1 MSFISTRN
9 IFHSKNDAFKDMV
22 QGHMA
27 MDIEMHLK
35 TDSGMPVKT
44 GAMKS
49 GTRHFRS
56 SNGGFRV
63 EIDKGYA
70 AFQERGMRRDGTHIV
85 RHYSTGGTSKGF
97 FRRAIN
103 MVINHKI
110 SYIQE
115 ARRALNL

>member
-1 MSFISTRN
+1 MSFISTRGE
-9 IFHSKNDAFKDMV
+9 FGRKNEAFKDMV

-35 TDSGMPVKT
+35 TDAGMPVKT

-56 SNGGFRV
+56 NNNGFRV
-63 EIDKGYA
+63 EIDKAYA
-70 AFQERGMRRDGTHIV
+70 AYQERGMRRDGTHIV
-85 RHYSTGGTSKGF
+85 RHYTTGGTSKGF

-103 MVINHKI
+103 MVINHRNN
-110 SYIQE
+110 YIQE